1 MRIVID
7 AMGGDNAP
15 HAPVQ
20 GALLYD
26 RETKGND
33 QIILIGNKEVIQ
45 KELARHRLFHPYNIE
60 VVHAPEVITMHD
72 QPTAAIRQKK
82 ESSMVKGL
90 RLHKEGKADAF
101 VSAGSTGAQMAGSL
115 LILGRVKGVQRPA
128 LGAMLPWEDGVV
140 LLIDVGAN
148 SDCKPFHLLQFGLMG
163 SIYMEYIYEIPRP
176 RVGLLNIGEEKTK
189 GNELT
194 LAAYALMEEH
204 LPGFVGNVEGRDV
217 LHGKADV
224 VVTDGFTGN
233 VVLKFAESIISVF
246 GSGLKRRIKKNLF
259 SMAGMLLVRPAF
271 KAMKRRYDYEEYG
284 GVPLLGIDGISIICH
299 GNSTAKA
306 LKNALYVAKIM
317 GERQVNKHIQ
327 EELRVRGLICEEKQ
341 LLQA

>member
-1 MRIVID
+1 MRIVVD
-7 AMGGDNAP
+7 VMGGDNAP
-15 HAPVQ
+15 YAPVL

-26 RETKGND
+26 RETKGED
-33 QIILIGNKEVIQ
+33 QVILIGDKEIIHT
-45 KELARHRLFHPYNIE
+45 ELARHRLLKPYNIE
-60 VVHAPEVITMHD
+60 VVHASEVVDMHD
-72 QPTAAIRQKK
+72 QPAMAVRQKK
-82 ESSMVKGL
+82 DSSMIKGI
-90 RLHKEGKADAF
+90 RMNKEGKADAF

-128 LGAMLPWEDGVV
+128 LGAMIPWEDGVI

-148 SDCKPFHLLQFGLMG
+148 SDCKPYHLLQFGLMG
-163 SIYMEYIYEIPRP
+163 SIYMEYIYEIPNP
-176 RVGLLNIGEEKTK
+176 RVGLLNIGEERSK

-194 LAAYALMEEH
+194 QATFNLMEEY
-204 LPGFVGNVEGRDV
+204 LPSFVGNVEGRDV

-233 VVLKFAESIISVF
+233 VVLKFAESFVEVF

-259 SMAGMLLVRPAF
+259 AMAGMFLMRPAF

-299 GNSTAKA
+299 GTSTPKA
-306 LKNALYVAKIM
+306 MKNAIYVARIM
-317 GERQVNKHIQ
+317 GEKQVNKHIQ
-327 EELRVRGLICEEKQ
+327 EELSARGLVWDEKQ